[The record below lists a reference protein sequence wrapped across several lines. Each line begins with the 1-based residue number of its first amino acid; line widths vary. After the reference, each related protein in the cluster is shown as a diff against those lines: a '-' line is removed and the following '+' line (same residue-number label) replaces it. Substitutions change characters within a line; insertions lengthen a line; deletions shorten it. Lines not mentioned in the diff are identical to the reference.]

1 MERSEIK
8 DIFCRALDKLLRKDP
23 YLLEHDI
30 HERSIAH
37 RLAVYLEEFCSP
49 FDVDVDCEYDGN
61 VNRDNDKKYIQVL
74 RDRLEE
80 LGRLTERE
88 QENDLQNLPR
98 MVYPDI
104 IIHKRGQNQ
113 NHCIIEVKTTT
124 RRSRILIAYD
134 YLKLESYTSNQNGN
148 DLNYTLGVFLKLNTT
163 GHIGDY
169 EIRWYVGGRHVQ
181 SDAIC
186 KNQKF

>member
-1 MERSEIK
+1 MERREIM
-8 DIFCRALDKLLRKDP
+8 DIFCNALDKLLERDR

-61 VNRDNDKKYIQVL
+61 VNRDNDKKYIQAL

-80 LGRLTERE
+80 LGRLTKRE
-88 QENDLQNLPR
+88 QENDLQIFPR

-104 IIHKRGQNQ
+104 IMHKLGSNQ
-113 NHCIIEVKTTT
+113 NHCIIELKTTT
-124 RRSRILIAYD
+124 RRNIIPIEYD

-148 DLNYTLGVFLKLNTT
+148 DLNYTLGVFLMLNTSDN
-163 GHIGDY
+163 IGAY
-169 EIRWYVGGRHVQ
+169 EIRCYEDGSQ
-181 SDAIC
+181 LDCIDLT
-186 KNQKF
+186 